1 MKTLTL
7 FTTSGCHLC
16 SVAENIVAKAL
27 DSCAKS
33 IQFIEKD
40 IADSDVLIELYG
52 TRIPV
57 LRLQDSDVELSWP
70 FTEAQVVSFLN
81 N

>member
-1 MKTLTL
+1 MKTLIL
-7 FTTSGCHLC
+7 FATSGCHLC

-27 DSCAKS
+27 DRCPKP

-40 IADSDVLIELYG
+40 IADSDELIESYG

-57 LRLQDSDVELSWP
+57 LRVQDCEAELSWP
-70 FTEAQVVSFLN
+70 FTEAQVIRFLN
-81 N
+81 A